1 MSDDRNE
8 ALRLADAA
16 RIAEL
21 EQALDRLQ
29 GNYLIAFERGRIA
42 GIAELEARVHTCGPT
57 CSKAGCINRRLTEER
72 DQLRAEVER
81 LKPDAER
88 WEYALNSEE
97 FAVCEWVTV
106 FGNPCWVPI
115 SEESAID
122 AARTTHKETE

>member
-57 CSKAGCINRRLTEER
+57 CSKAGCINRRVTAER

-81 LKPDAER
+81 LKPNAER
-88 WEYALNSEE
+88 WEWIADGSNFDDSFALLTDPKLTTYELTR
-97 FAVCEWVTV
+97 AV
-106 FGNPCWVPI
+106 
-115 SEESAID
+115 D